1 MQYAMSKLPQR
12 ERPGLP
18 LLHLLRLSPA
28 YREKV
33 TSIGNQK
40 NDDAG

>member
-1 MQYAMSKLPQR
+1 MQYALSKLPQR

-28 YREKV
+28 YRGKV
-33 TSIGNQK
+33 ASIGSQK
-40 NDDAG
+40 SYNAG